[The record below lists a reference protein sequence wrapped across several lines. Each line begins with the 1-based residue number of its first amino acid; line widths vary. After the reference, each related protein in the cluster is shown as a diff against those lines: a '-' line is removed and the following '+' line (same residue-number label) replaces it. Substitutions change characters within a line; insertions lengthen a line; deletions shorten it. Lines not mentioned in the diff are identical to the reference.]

1 MAGKVFSPEF
11 VYNQNRDKTGKNN
24 PMFGLK
30 KSSATITKLTKLVY
44 VYTAD
49 DMTYIGSYSTVECLK
64 TFKLSSDTLY
74 KYIWIDNKGNSYKGK
89 IFSRIKLHDI

>member
-1 MAGKVFSPEF
+1 
-11 VYNQNRDKTGKNN
+11 
-24 PMFGLK
+24 MFGVK

-44 VYTAD
+44 VYLAD